1 MFTHFNAIQKMGRKF
16 RLIPLLLTLI
26 TTHAWSQVDTLQYS
40 EEILEDSM
48 VQYLSPLEYSF
59 MMHEETPW
67 MFKINFAYSNA
78 MGSFRDLLGFEHKI
92 GEAFSLGTGIGFGF
106 KKEDFSSSTVDL
118 ISREFST
125 FLESRW
131 YYNMKQKVAEGKSKK
146 NLSGNYIALGMRYA
160 RVTKSIILPD
170 FDQNRQV
177 FKTDF
182 ISVYSKWGI
191 QRRFLKKGYFDFGIN
206 TGAEFELN
214 KSNTSFFISTY
225 IESGLAFAKDKQK
238 INPDKICP
246 VLRCYASDRMLL
258 KTNLLGLFSLRAG
271 DFGFATTFNP
281 DLVAEFK
288 LGASPFSLSAGLNI
302 KLFYS
307 NLNIDFDDPTNFE
320 YEIKPTLEARWYY
333 NLKKRMITGKT
344 GNGFSANYLA
354 FGGLYEYSKKPLFLF
369 SLIGLDLPNTQ
380 STLGYYFLWG
390 IQRTYSDHLYFD
402 INVGFLSGSRKY
414 FEGSIPLSDGTIF
427 KLIAN
432 LAIGYRF

>member
-1 MFTHFNAIQKMGRKF
+1 MAVAQTD
-16 RLIPLLLTLI
+16 
-26 TTHAWSQVDTLQYS
+26 SLQYT
-40 EEILEDSM
+40 EEIQEDSM
-48 VQYLSPLEYSF
+48 VQYLTPLEYAF

-78 MGSFRDLLGFEHKI
+78 MGSFRNLLGFEHKI

-106 KKEDFSSSTVDL
+106 KKEDFSSSNADL
-118 ISREFST
+118 TSREFST

-131 YYNMKQKVAEGKSKK
+131 YYNMKQKVSEGKSKK
-146 NLSGNYIALGMRYA
+146 NLSGNYIALGMRYS
-160 RVTKSIILPD
+160 RVTRTFFFPD
-170 FDQNRQV
+170 FDQNRQI
-177 FKTDF
+177 FKAEF

-191 QRRFLKKGYFDFGIN
+191 QRRFLKKGYFDFGLN
-206 TGAEFELN
+206 TGVEFALN
-214 KSNTSFFISTY
+214 ESNTSFFISSY
-225 IESGLAFAKDKQK
+225 IESGIAFAKDKQK

-271 DFGFATTFNP
+271 EFGFATTFNP

-288 LGASPFSLSAGLNI
+288 LGTSPFSLSAGLAV

-307 NLNIDFDDPTNFE
+307 SLNIDFGDPTNLE

-354 FGGLYEYSKKPLFLF
+354 IGGLYEYSKKPLFLL
-369 SLIGLDLPNTQ
+369 SLIGFNLPDTH
-380 STLGYYFLWG
+380 STLGYYFFGEFNAPMPSIYISILM
-390 IQRTYSDHLYFD
+390 L
-402 INVGFLSGSRKY
+402 GF
-414 FEGSIPLSDGTIF
+414 
-427 KLIAN
+427 
-432 LAIGYRF
+432 